1 MKFQWIDKHRE
12 AFDVTVMCQMLG
24 VSRSGYYAWQ
34 ERPLA
39 AATIRREQLID
50 AIRQVHAE
58 SDCTYGSVRVHAEL
72 VDQQIDCCVN
82 TVAKLMKQHR
92 LRSKM
97 PQRFVV
103 RTTDSDHDQPVFAN
117 VLQRDFDAD
126 EPNRKWVCD
135 ITYVPTAEGFLYVA
149 AVMDLFSRKIVGWA
163 MGDHLRAR
171 LCLDAMQMAIQ
182 RREPGAGLLH
192 HSDRGVQYACQQYQQ
207 MLSDRR
213 ITCSMS
219 RVGNCHDNAA
229 MESFFGSL
237 KTELVHH
244 ETYETRQ
251 EASTSIFQWIECWY
265 NRRRRHSTL
274 GYLSPEAF
282 EASMN

>member
-1 MKFQWIDKHRE
+1 MKFRWIDKHRE
-12 AFDVTVMCQMLG
+12 AFDVTVMCQVLG
-24 VSRSGYYAWQ
+24 VSRSGYYDWR
-34 ERPLA
+34 ERPPA
-39 AATIRREQLID
+39 AATVRREQLVE
-50 AIRQVHAE
+50 AIRQVHVE

-72 VDQQIDCCVN
+72 VDRQIACCVN

-97 PQRFVV
+97 QRRFVV

-117 VLQRDFDAD
+117 VLERDFDTDA
-126 EPNRKWVCD
+126 PNRKWVCD

-163 MGDHLRAR
+163 MADHLRAQ
-171 LCLDAMQMAIQ
+171 LCVDAMKMAIQ
-182 RREPGAGLLH
+182 RRAPGAGLLH

-207 MLSDRR
+207 MLRDRR

-219 RVGNCHDNAA
+219 RVGNCYDNAA

-237 KTELVHH
+237 KTERVHH
-244 ETYETRQ
+244 ETYATRQ